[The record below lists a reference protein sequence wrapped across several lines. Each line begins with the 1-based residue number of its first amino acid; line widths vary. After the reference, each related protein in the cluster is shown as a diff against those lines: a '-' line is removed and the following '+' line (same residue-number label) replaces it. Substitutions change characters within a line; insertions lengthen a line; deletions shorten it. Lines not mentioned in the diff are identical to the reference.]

1 LITWASCGALTNA
14 VWNANSPNLWNNI
27 TRIKYTVH
35 GWQRVHTK
43 HWNFD
48 QIVMLLGYRI
58 RNGKHSLPTHNIKR

>member
-35 GWQRVHTK
+35 GWQSVS
-43 HWNFD
+43 
-48 QIVMLLGYRI
+48 IPSSEISI
-58 RNGKHSLPTHNIKR
+58 RWLCYLATE